1 MPHAIWKGTI
11 SFGLVNI
18 PVGLYTAEKG
28 EEKISFNLLD
38 KRDLSPVGYKR
49 FNKTTGEEVAPTDL
63 VKGYEYEEGRYV
75 VLSDEDF
82 KNANPEATQT
92 VEIIDF
98 VDAKRIHPVY
108 FEKPYYLAPIKKAAK
123 GYALLRETLK
133 RTGKAGVARVV
144 IHTKEYIGVV
154 MPYGKV
160 LVLDLLR
167 YAEGLKGA
175 EDLEFPS
182 EDLDAAGVTEKEL
195 EMAEKLVK
203 GMASDWD
210 PSKYRDTYREELEG
224 YIKRKIEA
232 GETGAAKEAPPA
244 LPARGEVIDLMSL
257 LKKSVQ
263 EAEAARQ
270 PRQKKAAKG

>member
-1 MPHAIWKGTI
+1 MPHAIWKGSI

-18 PVGLYTAEKG
+18 PVGLYTAENR

-38 KRDLSPVGYKR
+38 KRDLSPVGNKR
-49 FNKTTGEEVAPTDL
+49 FNKTTGEEVASTDL

-98 VDAKRIHPVY
+98 VDSKRIHPVY
-108 FEKPYYLAPIKKAAK
+108 FEKPYYLAPTKKAVK
-123 GYALLRETLK
+123 GYALLLETLK

-154 MPYGKV
+154 MPFGKV

-167 YAEGLKGA
+167 YAEEIRGA
-175 EDLEFPS
+175 EDLNLPS
-182 EDLDAAGVTEKEL
+182 EGLEAAGVTEKEL
-195 EMAEKLVK
+195 DMAEKLVA

-224 YIKRKIEA
+224 YIKRKIAA
-232 GETGAAKEAPPA
+232 GETGAAKAALPA
-244 LPARGEVIDLMSL
+244 LPARGEVIDLMAL
-257 LKKSVQ
+257 LKKSVE
-263 EAEAARQ
+263 EAHSARE
-270 PRQKKAAKG
+270 PARKKAAKG